1 MKKNNICK
9 FPSPHIDKSLKMRQF
24 VLETNSDTMKM
35 IKTSKN
41 NQLFLISEGNATMYI
56 NEEALPIQAGNLIF
70 VFENESTY
78 MDDIQ
83 DLEYI
88 YISFDGERC
97 QELFL
102 QFDISTKHRMFN
114 NYHSLLPLW
123 KETIVSANDLNINL
137 ASEGLLL
144 YTLSKLKVNTPEK
157 TKISQRIIEII
168 SENFTDPNFN
178 ISVVAKKLSYNE
190 KYLSHTFKKEMGI
203 TFSNY
208 LVTTRVQFAVSLL
221 NNGIDSVKNIAYLS
235 GFSDALYFST
245 VFKKHLHMSPKEYFK
260 LRHGEQDS

>member
-9 FPSPHIDKSLKMRQF
+9 FSSPHIDKSLKMRLF
-24 VLETNSDTMKM
+24 VLETNSDIMKM
-35 IKTSKN
+35 IKKSTN
-41 NQLFLISEGNATMYI
+41 NELFLISEGSATMHI
-56 NEEALPIQAGNLIF
+56 NQESFPVQAGNLIF

-78 MDDIQ
+78 MDDIK

-88 YISFDGERC
+88 YISFDGDRC
-97 QELFL
+97 QELFFQL
-102 QFDISTKHRMFN
+102 DISTKNRMFN

-123 KETIVSANDLNINL
+123 RETLVSSNDLNITL

-144 YTLSKLKVNTPEK
+144 YTLSKLKAITPEK
-157 TKISQRIIEII
+157 IKISQRILEII

-190 KYLSHTFKKEMGI
+190 KYLSHTFKKEVGT
-203 TFSNY
+203 TFSNH
-208 LVTTRVQFAVSLL
+208 LVTTRIQFAVSLL

-245 VFKKHLHMSPKEYFK
+245 IFKKHMHMSPKEYFK
-260 LRHGEQDS
+260 LHHDKQDF